1 QHEELLRRARVAE
14 RGPEAV
20 LELPLRIEA
29 ERLRDRL
36 RRARAGRGEDD
47 GGERLRRD
55 LGPGEHTLQRLAE
68 DAAVAVPGLE
78 RARDALRKLLLPR
91 PPCAQE
97 LVRDRMRGDHLG
109 PPRAAAEQHGRAR
122 IAVALLRDRVGLA
135 QP

>member
-1 QHEELLRRARVAE
+1 
-14 RGPEAV
+14 
-20 LELPLRIEA
+20 
-29 ERLRDRL
+29 ERLHDRL

-109 PPRAAAEQHGRAR
+109 PPCSSRASAALTASVRLSSSWLATAFSPPADRRPHSLAISSRGRR
-122 IAVALLRDRVGLA
+122 
-135 QP
+135 